1 MNFCIGEASAGT
13 NSARK
18 PAWIVSKT
26 VSEVLIEVSGK
37 CQSCGAE
44 AKILLDH
51 GKSDDNCEICG
62 SPPFGCKR
70 MEGLIYVVQNRHQE
84 GVKVG
89 LTTKSI
95 QERLKQLSST
105 GVPGAFEVVA
115 IFPSS
120 KPKADEKKVHEKLQR
135 YNLAKEHFQLDPIEA
150 VLKAYRALKREPIFY
165 NKSLENTFKLK
176 REQARI
182 EMQLRLSKQ

>member
-1 MNFCIGEASAGT
+1 
-13 NSARK
+13 
-18 PAWIVSKT
+18 
-26 VSEVLIEVSGK
+26 VLIEVSGK
-37 CQSCGAE
+37 CQSCSAE

-51 GKSDDNCEICG
+51 GKSDDTCESCG
-62 SPPFGCKR
+62 NPPFGYKK
-70 MEGLIYVVQNRHQE
+70 MEGVIYVVHNRHQQ

-95 QERLKQLSST
+95 QERIKHLSST
-105 GVPGAFEVVA
+105 GVPGIFEIVA
-115 IFPSS
+115 IFPPD

-165 NKSLENTFKLK
+165 DKSLENTFKLK

-182 EMQLRLSKQ
+182 EMQLRLKK